1 MKKLK
6 IKVFS
11 TIFSILSL
19 FTIFVLVI
27 NNYRNYDMQKKSV
40 ENILD
45 KLPLSLRD
53 KKDTSPRFPKPDNEP
68 NNKNNKYFLDFTVYT
83 IILNENGKYKE
94 LINHSEDEI
103 EETKIKKIAN
113 NIIKNHKD
121 KRYIGNLYFN
131 KYSYFFNNNNT
142 LTIVDNTNIQDKL
155 IKNLYTTIILFFLL
169 ETIIFI
175 LSHILTKWIIKPVI
189 TSFNKQKEFIE
200 DASHELKT
208 PLSIILASTDAYY
221 LKKEDKWVN
230 NIKDEANKMT
240 KLVIEML
247 DLAKTEKNNKD
258 TYINENISKI
268 LEKNI
273 LTFESMFF
281 EKNINLKYE
290 IKDNIYLLCNKEQI
304 ERLINILL
312 DNAINHSDKNGQIK
326 ISLQSSSKEI
336 IMMVSNKGLPIKKG
350 EEKNIFERFYR
361 SDESRNRNN
370 NRYGLGLAIAKNIV
384 ESHNG
389 KIEAYSTNG
398 YTTFK
403 IIWNQK

>member
-103 EETKIKKIAN
+103 KETKIKKIAN

-169 ETIIFI
+169 GTIIFI

>member
-1 MKKLK
+1 
-6 IKVFS
+6 
-11 TIFSILSL
+11 
-19 FTIFVLVI
+19 
-27 NNYRNYDMQKKSV
+27 
-40 ENILD
+40 
-45 KLPLSLRD
+45 
-53 KKDTSPRFPKPDNEP
+53 
-68 NNKNNKYFLDFTVYT
+68 
-83 IILNENGKYKE
+83 
-94 LINHSEDEI
+94 
-103 EETKIKKIAN
+103 
-113 NIIKNHKD
+113 
-121 KRYIGNLYFN
+121 
-131 KYSYFFNNNNT
+131 
-142 LTIVDNTNIQDKL
+142 
-155 IKNLYTTIILFFLL
+155 
-169 ETIIFI
+169 
-175 LSHILTKWIIKPVI
+175 
-189 TSFNKQKEFIE
+189 
-200 DASHELKT
+200 
-208 PLSIILASTDAYY
+208 
-221 LKKEDKWVN
+221 
-230 NIKDEANKMT
+230 
-240 KLVIEML
+240 ML

-398 YTTFK
+398 YTIFK

>member
-103 EETKIKKIAN
+103 KETKIKKIAN

>member
-1 MKKLK
+1 MEKLK

-103 EETKIKKIAN
+103 KETKIKKIAN

-312 DNAINHSDKNGQIK
+312 DNEINDSEKNGQIK